1 MVVFPN
7 GLQADAIIFDFDGI
21 IVDTE
26 PLHYKAFQ
34 RILEPLGLGFTWDDY
49 VESYMGFDD
58 RDAFIEAF
66 AITGKPV
73 ATAKLHDLIDQ
84 KARIFQEVI
93 LDGVTTYPGVVGLI
107 KRLRDERIPL
117 AISSGALH
125 SDINP
130 ILDIL
135 GIADCFQIIIA
146 ADDVAKSKPDPEC
159 YRLAFDRLIAQNPS
173 TVISRTRSI
182 AIEDTPAGISS
193 ATAAGLQVV
202 AVTNSY
208 TRDHLTTA
216 TCIVAS
222 LEELIDF
229 HVM

>member
-1 MVVFPN
+1 MVVFPG
-7 GLQADAIIFDFDGI
+7 GLQADAVIFDFDGI

-34 RILEPLGLGFTWDDY
+34 KVLEPLGLGFTWLEY
-49 VESYMGFDD
+49 VNTYMGFDD

-66 AITGKPV
+66 AVRGKTVTP
-73 ATAKLHDLIDQ
+73 TELHNLIDK
-84 KARIFQEVI
+84 KASFFQYAI
-93 LDGVTTYPGVVGLI
+93 RDGISAYPGVVNLI
-107 KRLRDERIPL
+107 KRLHNERIPL

-135 GIADCFQIIIA
+135 GIADCFKIIIS
-146 ADDVAKSKPDPEC
+146 ADDVSKSKPDPEC
-159 YRLAFDRLIAQNPS
+159 YRLAFDKLVAQNPS

-182 AIEDTPAGISS
+182 AIEDTPAGITS
-193 ATAAGLQVV
+193 ATTAGLQVV

-208 TRDHLTTA
+208 PRDHLTTA
-216 TCIVAS
+216 TCIVTS
-222 LEELIDF
+222 LEELINF
-229 HVM
+229 RIT